1 MMLLL
6 RELEMDVVQKNR
18 VSVHLQTMSWNFRG
32 VPGWS
37 DMLAMFDV
45 YLLVSTTVCLS
56 ELIWRNAHKVLLAMA
71 LNKNEYMGGRC

>member
-1 MMLLL
+1 MLS
-6 RELEMDVVQKNR
+6 KR
-18 VSVHLQTMSWNFRG
+18 VSVHLQTMSSNFRG

-45 YLLVSTTVCLS
+45 HLLISTAVCLA
-56 ELIWRNAHKVLLAMA
+56 ELTWRNAHKVAMA